1 MAMVTIVAILIGK
14 IVVIEQVT
22 VRLKF
27 MLMIIVLVLVIVVT
41 VLL

>member
-14 IVVIEQVT
+14 IVVIEQVA